1 MVPAKNISLLFSD
14 DKWRLISMRGILR
27 RITAVIS
34 CNLRTYNIS
43 EAPLKS
49 IPNLTGQKFNFFI
62 ALSCFKLTNTIK

>member
-1 MVPAKNISLLFSD
+1 
-14 DKWRLISMRGILR
+14 MRGILR